1 MIAIE
6 FLCARKKRLI
16 AVVLEVYD
24 IFLNFS
30 MEPNLFNYAT
40 SELSQDA
47 FLLWLLEWGN
57 PENKNY
63 DCNLYEISKTFI
75 LFLID
80 ESEFFEIESV
90 ECMKQYKNIDV
101 LALIN
106 KKIAVIIEDKIFT
119 NEHGNQIE
127 KYQSIVQRNLGANC
141 IIKSVYLK
149 TGNECL
155 RSLRIKSQKEKFK
168 IVTRNNLLNVL
179 CSRSCTNVIL
189 RDFLDRIKSIENATL
204 AYEREPVLKWSPFA
218 WQGFFL
224 KLENL
229 LCDGEWGWVPHPGKF
244 WGYWWNYRWLGD
256 CGVKLQIEES
266 KVCIKIEDYNNLV
279 AKRRRA
285 EILNFNR
292 SRIRLIPSRRISG
305 IHPTI
310 LYMDVKD
317 SYGEGI
323 INLESF

>member
-1 MIAIE
+1 
-6 FLCARKKRLI
+6 
-16 AVVLEVYD
+16 
-24 IFLNFS
+24 
-30 MEPNLFNYAT
+30 MEPNLFKYAT

-57 PENKNY
+57 PENKAY
-63 DCNLYEISKTFI
+63 DNSLYEISKSFI

-80 ESEFFEIESV
+80 ENDSFEIENV
-90 ECMKQYKNIDV
+90 TCKKQYKNIDV

-106 KKIAVIIEDKIFT
+106 GKIAVIIEDKIFT
-119 NEHGNQIE
+119 KEHDDQIE
-127 KYQSIVQRNLGANC
+127 VYQNIVKQDFGVGYP
-141 IIKSVYLK
+141 IKSVYLK

-189 RDFLDRIKSIENATL
+189 RDFLDRIKSIEDATL

-229 LCDGEWGWVPHPGKF
+229 LCDGEWGWVPHPGRF

-256 CGVKLQIEES
+256 CGIKLQIEQH
-266 KVCIKIEDYNNLV
+266 KVCIKVEDYNNAV
-279 AKRRRA
+279 AKKRRR
-285 EILNFNR
+285 EIINFAK
-292 SRIRLIPSRRISG
+292 SRIRLIPSGRISG
-305 IHPTI
+305 KNPTI
-310 LYMDVKD
+310 LYLDVND

-323 INLESF
+323 VNLENFLEKMNILKDILNSLQVVQ